1 MQIRQADKHMQ
12 TSLRGI
18 AKRAKEEPKHR
29 FGSLYSLL
37 NEENLTE
44 CFPQL
49 NRKAA
54 PGVDAVDWTA
64 FEADLQENVSQLAT
78 DLKEKRYKAK
88 LVRRRNIP
96 KPGGK
101 QRPLGIPVIGDK
113 LVQTAVAQILSAIYE
128 QDFLPCSHGY
138 RLGKGPQRAALELSQ
153 RLHRGR
159 YRWIVDADIKGFFDH
174 IDHEWLLK
182 MLEQRIDDRALL
194 GLIRK
199 WLKAGILEEDG
210 RVIYPITGT
219 PQGGVV
225 SAVLANIYLHYALDL
240 WFEKVVKPRCNG
252 DVMLMRFADDFVCC
266 FQYREDERRFS
277 KVLGKRLGKFELE
290 LSAEKTKVIGFTRF
304 ETENNQ
310 SFTFL
315 GFEFRW
321 GLSRA
326 GKPLMTMRTAK
337 SKFRA
342 ALAAIEDWIKKD
354 RSKLGTAALLVKL
367 KQKLQ
372 GHFNYYGVS
381 GNCEMLCKFRWHT
394 CQIVF
399 KWLNRRTQKKSCNWV
414 GFREMLSYFKIP
426 SPRII
431 GYWE

>member
-18 AKRAKEEPKHR
+18 AKRAKEDPKHR
-29 FGSLYSLL
+29 FGNLHSLL
-37 NEENLTE
+37 NEKNLTG

-54 PGVDAVDWTA
+54 PGVDAVDWSS
-64 FEADLQENVSQLAT
+64 FEADLEGNVSQLAT
-78 DLKEKRYKAK
+78 VLKEKRYKAK
-88 LVRRRNIP
+88 LVRQRNIP

-101 QRPLGIPVIGDK
+101 QRSLGIPVIGDK
-113 LVQTAVAQILSAIYE
+113 LVQTAAGQILSAIYE

-138 RLGKGPQRAALELSQ
+138 RRGKGPQRAALKLSQ

-159 YRWIVDADIKGFFDH
+159 FRWVVDADIKGFFDH

-182 MLEQRIDDRALL
+182 MLEQRINDRAFL

-210 RVIYPITGT
+210 RVIYPVTGT

-266 FQYREDERRFS
+266 FQYRDDERRFF

-290 LSAEKTKVIGFTRF
+290 LSAEKTQVIKFTRF
-304 ETENNQ
+304 ETEDNN

-326 GKPLMTMRTAK
+326 GKPLVTMRT
-337 SKFRA
+337 SKQKFKA
-342 ALAAIEDWIKKD
+342 ALAAILSWIKKD
-354 RSKLGTAALLVKL
+354 RSRLGTGALLTKL

-372 GHFNYYGVS
+372 GHWNYYGVS
-381 GNCEMLCKFRWHT
+381 GNYEMLNKFHRQV
-394 CQIVF
+394 CRLVF
-399 KWLNRRTQKKSCNWV
+399 KWLNRRTQKKSCNWT
-414 GFREMLSYFKIP
+414 GFKEMLSCFKVP
-426 SPRII
+426 CPRII